1 MLIGITGR
9 PGAGQ
14 DAAADYLA
22 TSDHR
27 FAIITFDR
35 PLRSM
40 LRAGFDLSEEHFRP
54 ELFHT
59 TLPGLR
65 KSPAQMLHSLRWQW
79 IRTNTAPDT
88 LLDPVREALAD
99 ARARNVDVVIPDV
112 YTEAEAALVRE
123 FGGQLLHVINKA
135 SPDLGPDPR
144 IKLRELER
152 ELLVPAD
159 LFKLYD
165 ALDAIVGEE
174 AFCEALS

>member
-14 DAAADYLA
+14 DTAADYL
-22 TSDHR
+22 TSSEHR
-27 FAIITFDR
+27 FAIVTFDR

-40 LRAGFDLSEEHFRP
+40 LSADFDLTEEHFRSD
-54 ELFHT
+54 LFHT
-59 TLPGLR
+59 TLPALR
-65 KSPAQMLHSLRWQW
+65 KSPAQMLHSLRWEW

-88 LLDPVREALAD
+88 LLDQAREALAD

-112 YTEAEAALVRE
+112 HTEAEAALVRE
-123 FGGQLLHVINKA
+123 FGGQLLRLVNDHAPN
-135 SPDLGPDPR
+135 LGPDTG

-152 ELLVPAD
+152 ELIVP
-159 LFKLYD
+159 LRVFQLYD

-174 AFCEALS
+174 LFCEEIA

>member
-22 TSDHR
+22 SSDHR
-27 FAIITFDR
+27 FAIVTFDR

-40 LRAGFDLSEEHFRP
+40 LRACFDLSEEHFLP
-54 ELFHT
+54 VLFHT
-59 TLPGLR
+59 IHPELR

-88 LLDPVREALAD
+88 LLDPVRDALAE

-123 FGGQLLHVINKA
+123 FGGQLLHLVNDHA
-135 SPDLGPDPR
+135 PNLGPDTG

-152 ELLVPAD
+152 ELIVPSRI
-159 LFKLYD
+159 FQLYD

-174 AFCEALS
+174 LFCEEIA

>member
-27 FAIITFDR
+27 FIVVSFDR
-35 PLRSM
+35 PLRAM
-40 LRAGFDLSEEHFRP
+40 LCASLKLTAAHFLPTLYHVPVAGP
-54 ELFHT
+54 NKT
-59 TLPGLR
+59 
-65 KSPAQMLHSLRWQW
+65 PARLLHALRWEL
-79 IRTNTAPDT
+79 IRINAEPET

-99 ARARNVDVVIPDV
+99 ARARDLDVVIPDV

-135 SPDLGPDPR
+135 APDLGPDPR

-152 ELLVPAD
+152 ELLVPTD
-159 LFKLYD
+159 LFKMYD
-165 ALDAIVGEE
+165 ALDAIVDEE
-174 AFCEALS
+174 EFCEALS

>member
-1 MLIGITGR
+1 MSNVQPI
-9 PGAGQ
+9 
-14 DAAADYLA
+14 
-22 TSDHR
+22 
-27 FAIITFDR
+27 
-35 PLRSM
+35 
-40 LRAGFDLSEEHFRP
+40 RP
-54 ELFHT
+54 ELRDIHA
-59 TLPGLR
+59 PAPLR
-65 KSPAQMLHSLRWQW
+65 DLLQRHLDLARLVAIVDSPANGLTLCSGSLG
-79 IRTNTAPDT
+79 
-88 LLDPVREALAD
+88 AD
-99 ARARNVDVVIPDV
+99 LCNNI
-112 YTEAEAALVRE
+112 ESLVRE

>member
-27 FAIITFDR
+27 CAIITFDR

-40 LRAGFDLSEEHFRP
+40 LRAGFDLTDAHFQP
-54 ELFHT
+54 DLFHV
-59 TLPGLR
+59 TLPGLK
-65 KSPAQMLHSLRWQW
+65 KSPAQMLHSPRWQW
-79 IRTNTAPDT
+79 IRANTATET
-88 LLDPVREALAD
+88 LLDPVRDALAE
-99 ARARNVDVVIPDV
+99 ARASNVDVVIPDV

-123 FGGQLLHVINKA
+123 FGGQLLHLVSKHT
-135 SPDLGPDPR
+135 PDLGPDPG

-152 ELLVPAD
+152 ELLVPARV
-159 LFKLYD
+159 FQLYD

-174 AFCEALS
+174 MFCEGLL

>member
-22 TSDHR
+22 GNEHR
-27 FAIITFDR
+27 FTIVSFDR
-35 PLRSM
+35 PLRAM
-40 LRAGFDLSEEHFRP
+40 LRTSFNLTEAHFQPDRYHVTVAGP
-54 ELFHT
+54 NKT
-59 TLPGLR
+59 
-65 KSPAQMLHSLRWQW
+65 PARLLQALRWER
-79 IRTNTAPDT
+79 IRTNAEPET
-88 LLDPVREALAD
+88 LLDPVREALAE

-123 FGGQLLHVINKA
+123 FGGQLLHVINKTA
-135 SPDLGPDPR
+135 SDLGPDPR

>member
-27 FAIITFDR
+27 FAIVTFDR

-40 LRAGFDLSEEHFRP
+40 LRAGFYLSDDHFQPDLFYVP
-54 ELFHT
+54 
-59 TLPGLR
+59 LPGLK
-65 KSPAQMLHSLRWQW
+65 KSPAQLLQSLRWQW

-88 LLDPVREALAD
+88 LLDPAREALAE

-123 FGGQLLHVINKA
+123 FGGQLLHMVNQHA
-135 SPDLGPDPR
+135 PDLGPDPS

-152 ELLVPAD
+152 ELLIPARV
-159 LFKLYD
+159 FQMYD
-165 ALDAIVGEE
+165 AIDAIVGEE
-174 AFCEALS
+174 LFCEALT